1 MPNIRPLSSVSVQG
15 YVLPIGGSV
24 LLKPCA
30 KSKSIRDGFLRAI
43 NVSDTAQ
50 TLRPSKTA
58 QKQWPEFVPMIVG
71 DNNHASLPMAWDNPS
86 IRFEILSLP
95 NSQLPGGDR
104 ELLELE
110 KYTARGSTWTMK
122 ELVCAVPAP
131 AGSPLPGPN
140 NPKNYMGYDRTN
152 WQVFVQD
159 IQEGEIHD
167 VDVIVGHGVHLES
180 YSCTDNELAY
190 IFETLSMKIA
200 FVVSKGASTAYTPPN
215 DSLRHFLDAIG
226 TSGCISLLQK
236 AIRRR
241 PLRMQHPETTELFST
256 VEVVRRIAR
265 RCCCGY
271 QQGFFLPNIGKFVSG
286 LQHFL
291 KRLFIIAA
299 EDSIYDVKHMFDV
312 SMCALLASL
321 QPTWVCSP
329 TDIERIVS
337 ITVGLLRASVTSHYD
352 TSSPVAVAGE
362 FQRAAP
368 AAVQAEMGG
377 MGGDQRMLRWLA
389 LHPND
394 CNRVGTMG
402 LPLSGT
408 DPLDIYC
415 DQHQDGRLVCLLE
428 PGGTFPQ
435 LLSAAFRAVSGFNT
449 RRSPLSSRS
458 VAQQMVF
465 DGLRASSKMLR
476 GIVPLMPT
484 GDGPEIAYE
493 LNRGA
498 LAGMVGTME
507 MVYKRSKYFV
517 TVSSRD
523 IHKFV
528 VIPKPSRDNKKG
540 MGDITPETRDAI
552 LRQVKTMLSVGRR
565 VGNSVEEA
573 FRGKTVRLREDI
585 WSIDGI
591 PWSEAVHRT
600 FKLVNEPDWT
610 LLNAS
615 SASVPW
621 TTTFAGRWSLECR
634 QFVLGRMAGFDPL
647 VLIPKMNRGGLGTDE
662 SLTGLENEAYQ
673 FMMYLSQH
681 YPSALWPSRKR
692 PYAFDTASVAFR
704 RQLCEK
710 LRATVVITCEWPPW
724 HSHKQLRA
732 PQVEA
737 LDEMMTSYQQG
748 FATFL
753 WMLVGQGK
761 TLTVLR
767 FLEETRSAKYV
778 VWSMPK
784 SAVSSVAIQI
794 REVGWQPMQL
804 YPSKG
809 LLNKHAVDG
818 LPATINHH
826 LQSTVVYIIE
836 HDHLRKLTTP
846 LARQMGETAFIFD
859 EVHKAMQSGTKRTAA
874 ALRLARIAKQLVALT
889 GTPIVDKT
897 GYGLME
903 WLRLC
908 VPFPVRASNFWV
920 AANSMVSQL
929 NTGDVITEDVE
940 IQAFESEEDKLFFRQ
955 RFPFRAPWHG
965 QTTAPTRSQWL
976 DMRNRTDEIVTNEMV
991 RISALL
997 VGRHPVDWRA
1007 EHLVACERDRVA
1019 DDCWDRCSQR
1029 PLVVAS
1035 CQGHVIQIVD
1045 KLLSAGIPPR
1055 DILCCGGARPGPLAA
1070 AVSHVKTI
1078 HLTEQAVLDGEEPP
1092 YKVVVAA
1099 LRYCEGYSLTW
1110 MTCMVTG
1117 SYPSNQ
1123 ASRTQMR
1130 GRINRLDAQRL
1141 HKRYMTVLGGTTT
1154 ITYRYQLAAKMME
1167 DALKRSGKQSSKK
1180 QKKHLKY

>member
-1 MPNIRPLSSVSVQG
+1 MPNIRPLPSLSVQG
-15 YVLPIGGSV
+15 YIIPVGGSV
-24 LLKPCA
+24 LLKPC
-30 KSKSIRDGFLRAI
+30 KKTKSIRDGFLRAI
-43 NVSDTAQ
+43 NVSGTSQ

-58 QKQWPEFVPMIVG
+58 QKQWPEFVPTIVG

-95 NSQLPGGDR
+95 NSQLPGAER
-104 ELLELE
+104 ELLELG
-110 KYTARGSTWTMK
+110 KYTAHGSTWTMK

-131 AGSPLPGPN
+131 IGSPLPGPN

-159 IQEGEIHD
+159 IQEGDIHD
-167 VDVIVGHGVHLES
+167 VDVIVGHGVQLES
-180 YSCTDNELAY
+180 YSCNDNEMAY
-190 IFETLSMKIA
+190 IFETLSVKIA
-200 FVVSKGASTAYTPPN
+200 FVVSKGASTLYTPPD
-215 DSLRHFLDAIG
+215 DSLRRFLDTIG

-241 PLRMQHPETTELFST
+241 PLHMQHPETEELFST

-265 RCCCGY
+265 RSCCGY

-286 LQHFL
+286 FQHFL

-299 EDSIYDVKHMFDV
+299 EDSIYDVENMFDI

-329 TDIERIVS
+329 PDIERIVA
-337 ITVGLLRASVTSHYD
+337 ITVGLLQASVTSHYE
-352 TSSPVAVAGE
+352 TSSFVATCSD

-389 LHPND
+389 LHPAD
-394 CNRVGTMG
+394 CNRIGTTG
-402 LPLSGT
+402 LSLSGT

-415 DQHQDGRLVCLLE
+415 DQHQDGRLVCLLSSG
-428 PGGTFPQ
+428 PSFSQ
-435 LLSAAFRAVSGFNT
+435 VLSTAFHAVSGFNT
-449 RRSPLSSRS
+449 RRSPLGERS
-458 VAQQMVF
+458 VIQQMVF
-465 DGLRASSKMLR
+465 DALRASSKILR
-476 GIVPLMPT
+476 GIAPLVPT
-484 GDGPEIAYE
+484 ADGPEIEYE
-493 LNRGA
+493 LNQGA
-498 LAGMVGTME
+498 LAGMVGTIETM
-507 MVYKRSKYFV
+507 YKRSKYFV

-523 IHKFV
+523 ILKFV

-552 LRQVKTMLSVGRR
+552 LKQVKAMLSTGRR
-565 VGNSVEEA
+565 VSNPVEEA
-573 FRGKTVRLREDI
+573 FKGKILRLREDM
-585 WSIDGI
+585 WSIDGR
-591 PWSEAVHRT
+591 PWSEVRHQT
-600 FKLVNEPDWT
+600 FKLINEPDWT
-610 LLNAS
+610 LLS
-615 SASVPW
+615 TVSAAVPW
-621 TTTFAGRWSLECR
+621 TSTFVGRWSLECR
-634 QFVLGRMAGFDPL
+634 QFVLGRMAGFEPL
-647 VLIPKMNRGGLGTDE
+647 VLIPKINREGLGTDE

-681 YPSALWPSRKR
+681 YPSALWPSRKK
-692 PYAFDTASVAFR
+692 PYAFETASVAFR
-704 RQLCEK
+704 RQLCEQ
-710 LRATVVITCEWPPW
+710 LRATVVMTCEWPPW
-724 HSHKQLRA
+724 QSHKQLRA
-732 PQVEA
+732 PQIEA
-737 LDEMMTSYQQG
+737 LGEMRTSYQQG

-784 SAVSSVAIQI
+784 SAVSSVATQI
-794 REVGWQPMQL
+794 KEVGWQPMQL
-804 YPSKG
+804 YPSKSM
-809 LLNKHAVDG
+809 LKKHAVPG

-826 LQSTVVYIIE
+826 LQSTVVYIVE
-836 HDHLRKLTTP
+836 HDHLRKLTTQ

-929 NTGDVITEDVE
+929 NTGDVVTTDVD
-940 IQAFESEEDKLFFRQ
+940 IQALESEEDRLFFRQ
-955 RFPFRAPWHG
+955 RFPSRAPWHG
-965 QTTAPTRSQWL
+965 QTAAPTRLQWL
-976 DMRNRTDEIVTNEMV
+976 EMRNRTDAIVTNELV
-991 RISALL
+991 RISVQLIAQQPTAWREEHAL
-997 VGRHPVDWRA
+997 
-1007 EHLVACERDRVA
+1007 ACEREKVSDG
-1019 DDCWDRCSQR
+1019 WQQNSQR

-1035 CQGHVIQIVD
+1035 CQGHAVQIID
-1045 KLLSAGIPPR
+1045 QLLAAGVLPQE
-1055 DILCCGGARPGPLAA
+1055 ILCCGGSRPVPLAA
-1070 AVSHVKTI
+1070 AVTHVKTI

-1141 HKRYMTVLGGTTT
+1141 HKRYMTILAGTTT

-1167 DALKRSGKQSSKK
+1167 EALKKTSTIHRTKK
-1180 QKKHLKY
+1180 QKK